1 MDGRTAAGHS
11 GARYLRA
18 TARNEHLTA
27 GLTGKENHHETS
39 SPFLP
44 PSSFPS
50 LSSPGCCP
58 QTHIGANGAGKA
70 GRRRWQPWNC
80 QPNSGPGWKVS
91 NWRRPNRWLRLRAD
105 LKVARLDL
113 RAAMRKDEPDAADV
127 KASVA
132 AVNSA
137 RSLILE
143 SRVNHRLKVNSILT
157 PEQRT
162 RLRELRRDRS
172 GKGWGKMWRKGRYHK
187 RFRGMGEKRP
197 DGADSRPSS
206 I

>member
-1 MDGRTAAGHS
+1 MKRVAIFAAVVIPILVIAWVLPTDAH
-11 GARYLRA
+11 R
-18 TARNEHLTA
+18 
-27 GLTGKENHHETS
+27 GK
-39 SPFLP
+39 
-44 PSSFPS
+44 
-50 LSSPGCCP
+50 
-58 QTHIGANGAGKA
+58 
-70 GRRRWQPWNC
+70 R
-80 QPNSGPGWKVS
+80 GWKGRKAPMAALELS
-91 NWRRPNRWLRLRAD
+91 AEQRARMENLKLAQAKQMAQLRAD

-113 RAAMRKDEPDAADV
+113 RAAMRKDEPDAAAV
-127 KASVA
+127 KTSVA

-143 SRVNHRLKVNSILT
+143 SRINHRLKVNSVLT

-162 RLRELRRDRS
+162 RLREMRRDRP

-197 DGADSRPSS
+197 DDADSRPSS

>member
-1 MDGRTAAGHS
+1 MKRLAIIAAVVIPILVIAWVLPTNAHRGKRGWKGGKAS
-11 GARYLRA
+11 MAAL
-18 TARNEHLTA
+18 ELTA
-27 GLTGKENHHETS
+27 EQRTRME
-39 SPFLP
+39 
-44 PSSFPS
+44 S
-50 LSSPGCCP
+50 LKLA
-58 QTHIGANGAGKA
+58 QAKQMA
-70 GRRRWQPWNC
+70 
-80 QPNSGPGWKVS
+80 
-91 NWRRPNRWLRLRAD
+91 RLRAD

-132 AVNSA
+132 AVNGA

-162 RLRELRRDRS
+162 KLRELRSERS
-172 GKGWGKMWRKGRYHK
+172 RKGWGKMWRKGRYHK